1 MLAMV
6 GTGAYGSVQAC
17 ADALCHVRETVSPD
31 PEIAARYEAQYRK
44 FQKIYPTM
52 KDLFQEIK

>member
-6 GTGAYGSVQAC
+6 GTGTFASVQTC
-17 ADALCHVRETVSPD
+17 ADALTHVQETVVPD